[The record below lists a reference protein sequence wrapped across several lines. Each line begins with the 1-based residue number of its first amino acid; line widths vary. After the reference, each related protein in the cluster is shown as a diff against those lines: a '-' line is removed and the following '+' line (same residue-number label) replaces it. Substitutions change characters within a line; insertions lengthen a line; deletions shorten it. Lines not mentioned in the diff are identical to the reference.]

1 MAASPIPSLATAS
14 RPGDLFTG
22 LSLPLRAFGLIVR
35 TPRLLAWSSLA
46 ALVTAATLTGLALLL
61 WPASQSL
68 ADRLVGHAAAWQ
80 RVTSSG
86 LGVLVFALA
95 FVVSALT
102 VPNLVLAP
110 LQDPLSE
117 ATETRCGDFD
127 APPFSLRGLVR
138 GTVES
143 LSHTLL
149 RVGFMTLGFV
159 VLWPLNLVPVAGNVV
174 WVVVSSAWSMFWLAV
189 EHLSNPMARH
199 LRPFG
204 QVVTALRRRLPLAL
218 GFGAALW
225 VILWVPVLNCFLMP
239 VAVVAGTLLYRG
251 LLAAGALPPTRA

>member
-225 VILWVPVLNCFLMP
+225 VILWVPVLNCFL
-239 VAVVAGTLLYRG
+239 YRG